1 MTSVELFGNTAKA
14 NRLQFYAEDVFQ
26 LFRNNNKFK
35 GEYDEALQYAL
46 HDIVTSPQHQEGETE
61 KRLIFFRST
70 ITVNKNQSILLEN
83 AWELVPSKE
92 LIFITSIASCQYL
105 WEINDPDSDANSMI
119 EVKNGKIS
127 LLPVEEALYDILV
140 RPGNIITFYSLNE
153 EGIHNQYTISLVQ
166 TLLFN
171 EPVYFPANA
180 GLAQITNTAK
190 GFIKERIAGG
200 FVTYSVHVVSVP
212 VVFESGANIVQ
223 TYNKHEIVLWT
234 SMISYKSNGNN
245 PIYGRIGQFRVERE
259 GVESTCVHYSD
270 IEKDGKKLFYDLQ
283 KTFPDIDNVAINIT
297 NVSKLD
303 FSAQSVTK
311 YFHAEDLP
319 NLHRVSIEIRLK
331 PSIYTKHFS
340 VSRNTFLLR
349 CDAAKRQLRLVY
361 AGEETSCLRLECNK
375 NDIYAIEDEL
385 KKLSGVRMVRVKLS
399 SALCKSNCD
408 FHIQFQDNITSLG
421 LGLLYYDPAH
431 SCSDKFPSS

>member
-1 MTSVELFGNTAKA
+1 M
-14 NRLQFYAEDVFQ
+14 
-26 LFRNNNKFK
+26 
-35 GEYDEALQYAL
+35 
-46 HDIVTSPQHQEGETE
+46 
-61 KRLIFFRST
+61 
-70 ITVNKNQSILLEN
+70 
-83 AWELVPSKE
+83 
-92 LIFITSIASCQYL
+92 
-105 WEINDPDSDANSMI
+105 
-119 EVKNGKIS
+119 
-127 LLPVEEALYDILV
+127 
-140 RPGNIITFYSLNE
+140 
-153 EGIHNQYTISLVQ
+153 
-166 TLLFN
+166 LFN

-190 GFIKERIAGG
+190 GFIKRIAGG

-270 IEKDGKKLFYDLQ
+270 IEKDGKKLFYDLR

-349 CDAAKRQLRLVY
+349 CDARD
-361 AGEETSCLRLECNK
+361 S
-375 NDIYAIEDEL
+375 
-385 KKLSGVRMVRVKLS
+385 
-399 SALCKSNCD
+399 
-408 FHIQFQDNITSLG
+408 
-421 LGLLYYDPAH
+421 YD
-431 SCSDKFPSS
+431 